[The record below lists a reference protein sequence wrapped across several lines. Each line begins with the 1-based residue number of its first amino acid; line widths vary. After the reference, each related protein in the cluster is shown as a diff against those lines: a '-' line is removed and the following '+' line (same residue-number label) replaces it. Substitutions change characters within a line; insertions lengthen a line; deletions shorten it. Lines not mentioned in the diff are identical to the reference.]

1 MRDVIVGLIGL
12 ILGVVLAVIIKD
24 FEVSQCKKDLAA
36 IQSRGVETVE
46 KLVPVLVKDNSED
59 KKRNDQMETAIA
71 EISKEEPSDACSDSA
86 ALERRRLQLCA
97 AEGGPDCPQ

>member
-1 MRDVIVGLIGL
+1 VRDIIVGTLCFVF
-12 ILGVVLAVIIKD
+12 GVVVMIT
-24 FEVSQCKKDLAA
+24 FNSFRVSKCERDLAA

-46 KLVPVLVKDNSED
+46 KLVPVIVKDNSED
-59 KKRNDQMETAIA
+59 KKRTDKLATDIA
-71 EISKEEPSDACSDSA
+71 EIAKEEPTDACADSA

>member
-1 MRDVIVGLIGL
+1 MRDLIVGTLCFVFGI
-12 ILGVVLAVIIKD
+12 VVMTT
-24 FEVSQCKKDLAA
+24 FNSFRVSKCEKELAA